1 MLNVQTNL
9 FILFFHSLSQFLWMC
24 ARYCLSVFVTGCS
37 EVLVSINDV
46 SFTNFSFKLVIE
58 EKRPLITNLI
68 V

>member
-1 MLNVQTNL
+1 MLNVEANL

-24 ARYCLSVFVTGCS
+24 VWYCFIFVSGCS

-58 EKRPLITNLI
+58 EKRDLTNLI